1 MKKGGGW
8 SHYVY
13 EVRYTPTVPGAEE
26 QVVRFNLQID
36 TQKPV
41 LTSGYTTKKDG
52 VETFYAR
59 KTKDIGSSGIL
70 REQVFYVKAF
80 DEEGNLV
87 KGGEDVL
94 GED

>member
-1 MKKGGGW
+1 MSMKFAI
-8 SHYVY
+8 
-13 EVRYTPTVPGAEE
+13 RQPFQE
-26 QVVRFNLQID
+26 QKSKFVRFNLQID

-59 KTKDIGSSGIL
+59 KTKDIGNGGIL

-80 DEEGNLV
+80 DEEGTLV
-87 KGGEDVL
+87 KEGKDA
-94 GED
+94 

>member
-1 MKKGGGW
+1 MADG
-8 SHYVY
+8 HYVY
-13 EVRYTPTVPGAEE
+13 EVRYTPAVPGAEE

-59 KTKDIGSSGIL
+59 KTKDLTRASLLCQSL
-70 REQVFYVKAF
+70 
-80 DEEGNLV
+80 
-87 KGGEDVL
+87 
-94 GED
+94 